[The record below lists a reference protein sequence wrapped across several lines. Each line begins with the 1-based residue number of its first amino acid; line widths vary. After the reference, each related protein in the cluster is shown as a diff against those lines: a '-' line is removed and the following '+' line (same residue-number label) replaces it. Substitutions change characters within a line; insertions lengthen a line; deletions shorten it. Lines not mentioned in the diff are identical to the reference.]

1 LTHRFRFLAMALLLA
16 LTAWSPALGQGT
28 TGVIEGTVVDP
39 QGLGIPGVVASA
51 TNSATGITRS
61 AVTDAAGAY
70 RIPGLPVGTYE
81 VQALLSGFSAPARRA
96 HVNVEST
103 TIVPFRMS
111 VAGQT
116 ETVEVTAETPLIDSK
131 DSGVGE
137 VITAVQ
143 IENLPLNGRQFGN
156 LAALVPGVSLGF
168 HPDPTK
174 STQFAPQ
181 VAGGGGRNINY
192 LIDGGDNN
200 DDTVGG
206 LVQNFPSIPS
216 ASSSS
221 RPSVSAP
228 TPAARMAAPS
238 KW

>member
-1 LTHRFRFLAMALLLA
+1 MNRFRFLVAALAIAFAAVMPVHAQGTNGLIEGSVLDQQGLA
-16 LTAWSPALGQGT
+16 L
-28 TGVIEGTVVDP
+28 
-39 QGLGIPGVVASA
+39 PGVAVTA
-51 TNSATGITRS
+51 TNLSNGFSRTAT
-61 AVTDAAGAY
+61 TDAAGTY
-70 RIPGLPVGTYE
+70 RVNGLPVGQYE
-81 VQALLSGFSAPARRA
+81 VKAALTGFSAQARKA
-96 HVNVEST
+96 TVNVEST
-103 TIVPFRMS
+103 TVVPFKMS
-111 VAGQT
+111 VAGST
-116 ETVEVTAETPLIDSK
+116 ENIEVTAEAPLIDSK

-168 HPDPTK
+168 HTDPTK

-206 LVQNFPSIPS
+206 LVQNFPLDSIGEFKFETQRFR
-216 ASSSS
+216 ADTG
-221 RPSVSAP
+221 RANG
-228 TPAARMAAPS
+228 
-238 KW
+238 